1 MKIATMTDR
10 VWSALLALRD
20 GVAPLAPRGWT
31 EDETA
36 AWALYAPIA
45 RRSPS
50 GHRVAQIGQ
59 SLDGRV
65 ATIAGD
71 ARDISGPDG
80 LAHLHRC
87 RALVDAVVIGVRTAL
102 HDSPQLTV
110 RLVPGPNPARVVI
123 DPQGR
128 LPDDAPLLRDD
139 GARRIIVQ
147 AVDRPRAPGIE
158 VIRLGAPRAAAR
170 ADGAGQAPGTHRKA
184 TADPGSAA
192 PGWIAPA
199 EIVAALHAAGLRH
212 LLIEGGGITISGFLE
227 AGLLDRLHVGIAPL
241 IIGAGP
247 MSLTTPNPVEKL
259 SQALRPT
266 THTFALG
273 SDLMVDCDLLPAVGA
288 ETWAGTVSGGGSGAG
303 PAAAAAASAP
313 LQDRP
318 GGPPAPAATSADPEN
333 PVGPEMFPAAA
344 RRA

>member
-10 VWSALLALRD
+10 VWSALRALRD
-20 GVAPLAPRGWT
+20 GVEPLARRGWT

-45 RRSPS
+45 RRTAT
-50 GHRVAQIGQ
+50 GHLLAQIGQ

-65 ATIAGD
+65 ATVSGD
-71 ARDISGPDG
+71 ARDISGADG

-102 HDSPQLTV
+102 HDAPQLTV

-128 LPDDAPLLRDD
+128 MPDDAPLLRDD
-139 GARRIIVQ
+139 GTRRIVVQ

-158 VIRLGAPRAAAR
+158 VIRLGQPRAQAEHGAADPAR
-170 ADGAGQAPGTHRKA
+170 AQRTPDT
-184 TADPGSAA
+184 AA

-199 EIVAALHAAGLRH
+199 EIVSTLHAAGLRH

-266 THTFALG
+266 THTYALG
-273 SDLMVDCDLLPAVGA
+273 TDLMVDCDLRAPV
-288 ETWAGTVSGGGSGAG
+288 
-303 PAAAAAASAP
+303 AATAPSPASAGQREDESAP
-313 LQDRP
+313 ET
-318 GGPPAPAATSADPEN
+318 PPAPE
-333 PVGPEMFPAAA
+333 VFPAAA

>member
-1 MKIATMTDR
+1 MKVATMTGR

-20 GVAPLAPRGWT
+20 GAEPLARRGWSA
-31 EDETA
+31 EELA

-45 RRSPS
+45 RRAFA
-50 GHRVAQIGQ
+50 GRLLAQIGQ

-65 ATIAGD
+65 ATVSGD

-87 RALVDAVVIGVRTAL
+87 RALADAVVIGVRTAL
-102 HDSPQLTV
+102 HDAPQLTV

-139 GARRIIVQ
+139 RARRVIVQ
-147 AVDRPRAPGIE
+147 GVDRPRPAGIE
-158 VIRLGAPRAAAR
+158 VIRLGARSSEAR
-170 ADGAGQAPGTHRKA
+170 GAGRTPPT
-184 TADPGSAA
+184 
-192 PGWIAPA
+192 WIAPA
-199 EIVAALHAAGLRH
+199 DIVAALHATGLRH

-247 MSLTTPNPVEKL
+247 MSLTTPNPVENL

-266 THTFALG
+266 THTYALG
-273 SDLMVDCDLLPAVGA
+273 SDLVVDCELRPACTATGEGVISGA
-288 ETWAGTVSGGGSGAG
+288 TASETPPGSG
-303 PAAAAAASAP
+303 
-313 LQDRP
+313 R
-318 GGPPAPAATSADPEN
+318 ADYP
-333 PVGPEMFPAAA
+333 PAAA
-344 RRA
+344 RSA